1 MFHSKITAF
10 YSYKKIKKRLRES
23 KRKNVNA
30 NILENGGTIVFG
42 KSSFYRAISL
52 VENNEPNNE
61 LYLYDVEQT
70 LNRFFFN
77 ILTNL

>member
-30 NILENGGTIVFG
+30 NILENGETLFSEKVV
-42 KSSFYRAISL
+42 ST
-52 VENNEPNNE
+52 
-61 LYLYDVEQT
+61 EQS
-70 LNRFFFN
+70 RW
-77 ILTNL
+77 

>member
-1 MFHSKITAF
+1 MFRNKITAF

-30 NILENGGTIVFG
+30 NILENDKTIASG
-42 KSSFYRAISL
+42 KSSFYRAIPL

-61 LYLYDVEQT
+61 LHLYDIEQT

-77 ILTNL
+77 ILINL

>member
-10 YSYKKIKKRLRES
+10 YSYEKIKKRLRES

-30 NILENGGTIVFG
+30 NILENGETIVFG

-61 LYLYDVEQT
+61 LYLYDVEQN